1 MLGPFSDTRGSFSD
15 FLLSIT
21 AKKKDAKS
29 VMRSERSM
37 VSSETKLF
45 TSSSGRL
52 NDVWSSYEVTPWRM
66 KFSLLLFWGH
76 LVCFFFLRFW
86 CQTEPYENTFDRGF
100 EEQFLLIHTSMRV
113 FVLYFL
119 GGGGGGWSR
128 AARGRSVVLAT
139 YIRDSSAEIDYQLIF
154 SISLSFAKIY

>member
-1 MLGPFSDTRGSFSD
+1 MTYE
-15 FLLSIT
+15 
-21 AKKKDAKS
+21 A
-29 VMRSERSM
+29 VM
-37 VSSETKLF
+37 KLH
-45 TSSSGRL
+45 L
-52 NDVWSSYEVTPWRM
+52 EEWN

-76 LVCFFFLRFW
+76 LVCFFLRFW
-86 CQTEPYENTFDRGF
+86 CQTEPYENTFDSGF

-139 YIRDSSAEIDYQLIF
+139 YIRDSSAEIDYQLTF
-154 SISLSFAKIY
+154 SISLSFAKIYYILSTHCPTPNKTWWDNSRKSLFFSCHPGKNWNRRQMNARFSHSPLSKVV